1 MPEGI
6 YINYNDGRPA
16 MQITSGLR
24 ALSFCANF
32 NQRCQSDQ
40 TLTINTTLTQASEV
54 FVIPTKPVEIIE
66 VYDQGLVVPSPFYIS
81 SISRNGNSGVILRGG
96 NPFGYTGK
104 LPQWAGSIM
113 EVLPASTYNTGLYV
127 SNSTDFTAIS
137 NNAKLMTCQYA
148 GTVTVNGS
156 MRLPVS
162 GIPFARWN
170 ANGISVG
177 FDGTNIVVRN
187 SSYSGIDDVS
197 ASVTMELVIFNNTPP
212 TPGDGITMTNN
223 AGQVTFST
231 VKKPFLFDKTLTLTP
246 SDQDIGDRLIQ
257 LGFYGMRSINTGGYH
272 NVRYNGV
279 HMYNNKVR
287 AERNQRIGNYSF
299 GSLTAPERNIVITT
313 PIIALPNM
321 Y

>member
-40 TLTINTTLTQASEV
+40 TLTINTTLTSGSQV

-81 SISRNGNSGVILRGG
+81 SISRNGNSGVILKGG

-113 EVLPASTYNTGLYV
+113 EVLPAATYNTGLFV
-127 SNSTDFTAIS
+127 SNSTNFTAIS

-148 GTVTVNGS
+148 KSVTVNGS
-156 MRLPVS
+156 LKLPVS

-170 ANGISVG
+170 SANVSVG
-177 FDGTNIVVRN
+177 FDGTNIIVRDI
-187 SSYSGIDDVS
+187 SYTGRDDVA

-212 TPGDGITMTNN
+212 VAGDGITMTNT

-231 VKKPFLFDKTLTLTP
+231 VKKPFLFDKTLTLTT
-246 SDQDIGDRLIQ
+246 SDQDIGNRLIQ
-257 LGFYGMRSINTGGYH
+257 LAYYGMKNVYNGGYDH
-272 NVRYNGV
+272 VRYNGIR
-279 HMYNNKVR
+279 MYGNKVR
-287 AERNQRIGNYSF
+287 AERNKVIGNYYSP
-299 GSLTAPERNIVITT
+299 SLRPPERNIVIPT

>member
-32 NQRCQSDQ
+32 DQRCQSDQ
-40 TLTINTTLTQASEV
+40 TLVIDTPLTNGSEI
-54 FVIPTKPVEIIE
+54 FVIPTRPVEIIE
-66 VYDQGLVVPSPFYIS
+66 VYDQGLVVASPFYIS
-81 SISRNGNSGVILRGG
+81 SISRNGNSGVVLRGG

-113 EVLPASTYNTGLYV
+113 EVLPAANYNTGLYV

-156 MRLPVS
+156 LQLPVS
-162 GIPFARWN
+162 GIPFARWSDPN
-170 ANGISVG
+170 VSVG
-177 FDGTNIVVRN
+177 FDGSNIIVRN
-187 SSYSGIDDVS
+187 IAYTGRDDV
-197 ASVTMELVIFNNTPP
+197 AGSVTMELVIFNNTPP
-212 TPGDGITMTNN
+212 SPGDGITMTNN
-223 AGQVTFST
+223 IGQVTFST
-231 VKKPFLFDKTLTLTP
+231 VRKPFLFDRTLILSG
-246 SDQDIGDRLIQ
+246 SDQDIGNRLIQ
-257 LGFYGMRSINTGGYH
+257 LAFYGMRNVYNRGYDH
-272 NVRYNGV
+272 VRYNGV
-279 HMYNNKVR
+279 YMYNNQVR
-287 AERNQRIGNYSF
+287 AERNKVIGNFYSP
-299 GSLTAPERNIVITT
+299 SLRPPERNIIIPT
-313 PIIALPNM
+313 PAIAIPNM